1 MDFDPEECKK
11 YQKIAS
17 DDAKERYEEEME
29 EWRER
34 SNKDSL
40 LNLLTVVGFILL
52 FFFLY

>member
-17 DDAKERYEEEME
+17 DSAKERYKEEVE
-29 EWRER
+29 ERTER

-40 LNLLTVVGFILL
+40 LNLLTVLGFILL